1 MKRKTTT
8 TINVHILVFVVLVI
22 SFFSI
27 VIKLSFVSLSKETD
41 GVNLKDFTKNRNT
54 VKETLKA
61 KRGTIYSSDKE
72 ILAQSVNSYTLIAY
86 LSESRTK
93 DEDNPQHVVD
103 KEGTAT
109 ALAEVLGAKKEYIL
123 ERLNTGVA
131 QKKYQVQF
139 GIYSLNINTITKK
152 QIEALGLPGIDFIE
166 GTKRFYPNSSL
177 APYIIG
183 YARSI
188 DDGPIVGEM
197 GVEAYFDDEL
207 QGKDGYTMY
216 EKDASGYRMPHSI
229 PVTEPAEP
237 GSDIYLT
244 LDTQIQ
250 LFIENG
256 INELTNELEMEWLT
270 ISIMDAK
277 TGAILGSGSTP
288 SFNLNELE
296 IESYLNPLTTYQYEP
311 GSTMKIFSFLAAM
324 ENDKYD
330 GDKEYKSGTIRV
342 DDALIKDFNG
352 KGWGTITFDTG
363 FANSSN
369 VAATTLALDVG
380 REKLYN
386 YYADLGFGKK
396 TGITL
401 PNEASG
407 DIDFTYKTEV
417 ATASF
422 GQGITT
428 TPIQNLQALSIFAN
442 KGIQVQPYIV
452 EKIVNS
458 ETGEV
463 SYQHE
468 RKELGRKASEENTD
482 KLLSLMY
489 DVVYK
494 GPTDGKFF
502 KSDEITIVGKTGT
515 AQIADSNGK
524 YLTGYY
530 DYVKSFAG
538 VFPYENPQ
546 YVVYVSVKKLEG
558 NFRKVADMTTK
569 IIEELAKYKNIS
581 STIEEIDK
589 TKIITMDNFIS
600 TETELTEE
608 KLKKLGLTIIKL
620 GSGKYVINQYPE
632 QGSIVL
638 TGNKVFILTN
648 DSEYK
653 MPDIKGWSSSDAI
666 TLCKLLNI
674 QYTLT
679 GNGVVKETS
688 IEPDTV
694 ITPDTKIE
702 ITLE

>member
-1 MKRKTTT
+1 MKRKNNT
-8 TINVHILVFVVLVI
+8 TINVSILVFVVLVV

-27 VIKLSFVSLSKETD
+27 VIKLSLVSLSEETD
-41 GVNLKDFTKNRNT
+41 GVNLKEFTKNRNT
-54 VKETLKA
+54 VTEVLKA
-61 KRGTIYSSDKE
+61 QRGTIYSSDNE

-93 DEDNPQHVVD
+93 DPENPQHVVD
-103 KEGTAT
+103 KELTAEK
-109 ALAEVLGAKKEYIL
+109 LSQVLGAKKEYIL
-123 ERLNTGVA
+123 DRLNYGVA
-131 QKKYQVQF
+131 NKKYQIQF
-139 GIYSLNINTITKK
+139 GIYSLNINTITKN
-152 QIEALGLPGIDFIE
+152 QIESLGLPGIDFVE

-183 YARSI
+183 YARSK

-197 GVEAYFDDEL
+197 GIEAYYDEEL

-216 EKDASGYRMPHSI
+216 EKDASGYRMPHSV

-256 INELTNELEMEWLT
+256 INELTNELDMEWLT

-288 SFNLNELE
+288 SFNLNELK

-311 GSTMKIFSFLAAM
+311 GSTMKIFSFLASM
-324 ENDKYD
+324 ENGKYD
-330 GDKEYKSGTIRV
+330 GTKKYKSGTLKV

-352 KGWGTITFDTG
+352 RGWGTITFDTG

-369 VAATTLALDVG
+369 VAATTLALEIG

-386 YYADLGFGKK
+386 YYTDLGFGKK

-401 PNEASG
+401 PNEGSG

-442 KGIQVQPYIV
+442 EGIQIQPYIV

-458 ETGEV
+458 KTGEV
-463 SYQHE
+463 TYQHE
-468 RKELGRKASEENTD
+468 RTELGRKASKENTKHVLD
-482 KLLSLMY
+482 LMY
-489 DVVYK
+489 DVVFK

-502 KSDEITIVGKTGT
+502 RSDEITIVGKTGT
-515 AQIADSNGK
+515 AQIAGPNGK

-530 DYVKSFAG
+530 DYIKSFAG
-538 VFPYENPQ
+538 VFPYEDPQ

-558 NFRKVADMTTK
+558 NFRAVANMTTK

-581 STIEEIDK
+581 TTIETIDK

-600 TETELTEE
+600 IESTYTED
-608 KLKKLGLTIIKL
+608 KLKKLGLQVIKL
-620 GSGKYVINQYPE
+620 GKGKYVINQYPE
-632 QGSIVL
+632 KGRVVL
-638 TGNKVFILTN
+638 TGNKVFLLTN

-653 MPDIKGWSSSDAI
+653 MPNINGWSSSDVI

-674 QYTLT
+674 NYTIT
-679 GNGVVKETS
+679 GNGIVTNSS

-694 ITPDTKIE
+694 ITKDMKLE

>member
-1 MKRKTTT
+1 MKRKNNT
-8 TINVHILVFVVLVI
+8 TINVSILVFVVLVV

-27 VIKLSFVSLSKETD
+27 VIKLSLVSLNEETV
-41 GVNLKDFTKNRNT
+41 GVNLKEFTKNRNT
-54 VKETLKA
+54 VTEILKA
-61 KRGTIYSSDKE
+61 QRGTIYSSDNE

-93 DEDNPQHVVD
+93 DPENPQHVVD
-103 KEGTAT
+103 KELTAEK
-109 ALAEVLGAKKEYIL
+109 LSQVLGAKKEYIL
-123 ERLNTGVA
+123 DRLNYGVA
-131 QKKYQVQF
+131 NKKYQIQF
-139 GIYSLNINTITKK
+139 GIYSLNINTITKN
-152 QIEALGLPGIDFIE
+152 QIESLGLPGIDFVE

-183 YARSI
+183 YARST

-197 GVEAYFDDEL
+197 GIEAYYDDEL

-216 EKDASGYRMPHSI
+216 EKDASGYRMPHSV

-256 INELTNELEMEWLT
+256 INELTNELDMEWLT

-311 GSTMKIFSFLAAM
+311 GSTMKIFSFLASM
-324 ENDKYD
+324 ENGKYD
-330 GDKEYKSGTIRV
+330 GTKKYKSGTLRV

-352 KGWGTITFDTG
+352 RGWGTITFDTG

-369 VAATTLALDVG
+369 VAATTLALEIG

-386 YYADLGFGKK
+386 YYTDLGFGKK

-401 PNEASG
+401 PNEGTG

-442 KGIQVQPYIV
+442 EGIQIQPYIV
-452 EKIVNS
+452 EKVVNS
-458 ETGEV
+458 KTGEV
-463 SYQHE
+463 TYQHE
-468 RKELGRKASEENTD
+468 RTELGRKASKENTKHVLD
-482 KLLSLMY
+482 LMH
-489 DVVYK
+489 DVVFK

-502 KSDEITIVGKTGT
+502 RSDEITIVGKTGT
-515 AQIADSNGK
+515 AQIAGPNGK

-530 DYVKSFAG
+530 DYIKSFAG
-538 VFPYENPQ
+538 VFPYEDPQ

-558 NFRKVADMTTK
+558 NFRAVANMTTK
-569 IIEELAKYKNIS
+569 IVEELAKYKNIS
-581 STIEEIDK
+581 STIETIDK
-589 TKIITMDNFIS
+589 TKIITLDNFIS
-600 TETELTEE
+600 IESTYTED
-608 KLKKLGLTIIKL
+608 KLKKLGLQVIKL
-620 GSGKYVINQYPE
+620 GTGKYVINQYPE
-632 QGSIVL
+632 KGRVVL
-638 TGNKVFILTN
+638 TGNKVFLLTN

-653 MPDIKGWSSSDAI
+653 MPNIKGWSSSDVI

-674 QYTLT
+674 NYTIT
-679 GNGVVKETS
+679 GNGIVAKTS
-688 IEPDTV
+688 IEPNTV
-694 ITPDTKIE
+694 ITKDMKLE

>member
-1 MKRKTTT
+1 MKRKNNT
-8 TINVHILVFVVLVI
+8 TINVSILVFVVLVV

-27 VIKLSFVSLSKETD
+27 VIKLSLVSLSEETD
-41 GVNLKDFTKNRNT
+41 GVNLKEFTKNRNT
-54 VKETLKA
+54 VTEVLKA
-61 KRGTIYSSDKE
+61 QRGTIYSSDNE

-93 DEDNPQHVVD
+93 DPENPQHVVD
-103 KEGTAT
+103 KELTAEK
-109 ALAEVLGAKKEYIL
+109 LSQVLGAKKEYIL
-123 ERLNTGVA
+123 DRLNYGVA
-131 QKKYQVQF
+131 NKKYQIQF
-139 GIYSLNINTITKK
+139 GIYSLNINTITKN
-152 QIEALGLPGIDFIE
+152 QIESLGLPGIDFVE

-183 YARSI
+183 YARSK

-197 GVEAYFDDEL
+197 GIEAYYDEEL

-216 EKDASGYRMPHSI
+216 EKDASGYRMPHSV

-256 INELTNELEMEWLT
+256 INELTNELDMEWLT

-288 SFNLNELE
+288 SFNLNELK

-311 GSTMKIFSFLAAM
+311 GSTMKIFSFLTSM
-324 ENDKYD
+324 ENGKYD
-330 GDKEYKSGTIRV
+330 GTKKYKSGTLKV

-352 KGWGTITFDTG
+352 RGWGTITFDTG

-369 VAATTLALDVG
+369 VAATTLALEIG

-386 YYADLGFGKK
+386 YYTNLGFGKK

-401 PNEASG
+401 PNEGSG

-442 KGIQVQPYIV
+442 EGIQIQPYIV

-458 ETGEV
+458 KTGEV
-463 SYQHE
+463 TYQHE
-468 RKELGRKASEENTD
+468 RTELGRKASKENTKHVLD
-482 KLLSLMY
+482 LMY
-489 DVVYK
+489 DVVFK

-502 KSDEITIVGKTGT
+502 RSDEITIVGKTGT
-515 AQIADSNGK
+515 AQIAGPNGK

-530 DYVKSFAG
+530 DYIKSFAG
-538 VFPYENPQ
+538 VFPYEDPQ

-558 NFRKVADMTTK
+558 NFRAVANMTTK

-581 STIEEIDK
+581 TTIETIDK

-600 TETELTEE
+600 IESTYTED
-608 KLKKLGLTIIKL
+608 KLKKLGLQVIKL
-620 GSGKYVINQYPE
+620 GKGKYVINQYPE
-632 QGSIVL
+632 KGRVVL
-638 TGNKVFILTN
+638 TGNKVFLLTN

-653 MPDIKGWSSSDAI
+653 MPNINGWSSSDVI

-674 QYTLT
+674 NYTIT
-679 GNGVVKETS
+679 GNGIVTKSS
-688 IEPDTV
+688 IESDTV
-694 ITPDTKIE
+694 ITKDMKLE

>member
-1 MKRKTTT
+1 MKRKNNT
-8 TINVHILVFVVLVI
+8 TINVSILVFVVLVV

-27 VIKLSFVSLSKETD
+27 VIKLSLVSLSEETD
-41 GVNLKDFTKNRNT
+41 GVNLKEFTKNRNT
-54 VKETLKA
+54 VTEVLKA
-61 KRGTIYSSDKE
+61 QRGTIYSSDNE

-93 DEDNPQHVVD
+93 DPENPQHVVD
-103 KEGTAT
+103 KELTAEK
-109 ALAEVLGAKKEYIL
+109 LSQVLGAKKEYIL
-123 ERLNTGVA
+123 DRLNYGVA
-131 QKKYQVQF
+131 NKKYQIQF
-139 GIYSLNINTITKK
+139 GIYSLNINTITKN
-152 QIEALGLPGIDFIE
+152 QIESLGLPGIDFVE

-183 YARSI
+183 YARSK

-197 GVEAYFDDEL
+197 GIEAYYDEEL

-216 EKDASGYRMPHSI
+216 EKDASGYRMPHSV

-256 INELTNELEMEWLT
+256 INELTNELDMEWLT

-288 SFNLNELE
+288 SFNLNELK

-324 ENDKYD
+324 ENGKYD
-330 GDKEYKSGTIRV
+330 GTKKYKSGTLKV

-352 KGWGTITFDTG
+352 RGWGTITFDTG

-369 VAATTLALDVG
+369 VAATTLALEIG

-386 YYADLGFGKK
+386 YYTDLGFGKK

-401 PNEASG
+401 PNEGSG

-442 KGIQVQPYIV
+442 EGIQIQPYIV
-452 EKIVNS
+452 EKVVNS
-458 ETGEV
+458 KTGEV
-463 SYQHE
+463 TYQHE
-468 RKELGRKASEENTD
+468 RTELGRKASKENTKHVLD
-482 KLLSLMY
+482 LMH
-489 DVVYK
+489 DVVFK

-502 KSDEITIVGKTGT
+502 RSDEITIVGKTGT
-515 AQIADSNGK
+515 AQIAGPNGK

-530 DYVKSFAG
+530 DYIKSFAG
-538 VFPYENPQ
+538 VFPYEDPQ

-558 NFRKVADMTTK
+558 NFRAVANMTTK

-581 STIEEIDK
+581 TTIETIDK

-600 TETELTEE
+600 IESTYTED
-608 KLKKLGLTIIKL
+608 KLKKLGLQVIKL
-620 GSGKYVINQYPE
+620 GKGKYVINQYPE
-632 QGSIVL
+632 KGRVVL
-638 TGNKVFILTN
+638 TGNKVFLLTN

-653 MPDIKGWSSSDAI
+653 MPNINGWSSSDVI

-674 QYTLT
+674 NYTIT
-679 GNGVVKETS
+679 GNGIVTKSS

-694 ITPDTKIE
+694 ITKDMKLE

>member
-1 MKRKTTT
+1 MKRKNNT
-8 TINVHILVFVVLVI
+8 TINVSILVFVVLVV

-27 VIKLSFVSLSKETD
+27 VIKLSLVSLSEETD
-41 GVNLKDFTKNRNT
+41 GVNLKEFTKNRNT
-54 VKETLKA
+54 VTEVLKA
-61 KRGTIYSSDKE
+61 QRGTIYSSDNE

-93 DEDNPQHVVD
+93 DPENPQHVVD
-103 KEGTAT
+103 KELTAEK
-109 ALAEVLGAKKEYIL
+109 LSQVLGAKKEYIL
-123 ERLNTGVA
+123 DRLNYGVA
-131 QKKYQVQF
+131 NKKYQIQF
-139 GIYSLNINTITKK
+139 GIYSLNINTITKN
-152 QIEALGLPGIDFIE
+152 QIESLGLPGIDFVE

-183 YARSI
+183 YARSK

-197 GVEAYFDDEL
+197 GIEAYYDEEL

-216 EKDASGYRMPHSI
+216 EKDASGYRMPHSV

-256 INELTNELEMEWLT
+256 INELTNELDMEWLT

-288 SFNLNELE
+288 SFNLNELK

-311 GSTMKIFSFLAAM
+311 GSTMKIFSFLASM
-324 ENDKYD
+324 ENGKYD
-330 GDKEYKSGTIRV
+330 GTKKYKSGTLKV

-352 KGWGTITFDTG
+352 RGWGTITFDTG

-369 VAATTLALDVG
+369 VAATTLALEIG

-386 YYADLGFGKK
+386 YYTDLGFGKK

-401 PNEASG
+401 PNEGSG

-442 KGIQVQPYIV
+442 EGIQIQPYIV

-458 ETGEV
+458 KTGEV
-463 SYQHE
+463 TYQHE
-468 RKELGRKASEENTD
+468 RTELGRKASKENTKHVLD
-482 KLLSLMY
+482 LMY
-489 DVVYK
+489 DVVFK

-502 KSDEITIVGKTGT
+502 RSDEITIVGKTGT
-515 AQIADSNGK
+515 AQIAGPNGK

-530 DYVKSFAG
+530 DYIKSFAG
-538 VFPYENPQ
+538 VFPYEDPQ

-558 NFRKVADMTTK
+558 NFRAVANMTTK

-581 STIEEIDK
+581 TTIETIDK
-589 TKIITMDNFIS
+589 TKIITMENFIS
-600 TETELTEE
+600 IESTYTED
-608 KLKKLGLTIIKL
+608 KLKKLGLQVIKL
-620 GSGKYVINQYPE
+620 GKGKYVINQYPE
-632 QGSIVL
+632 KGRVVL
-638 TGNKVFILTN
+638 TGNKVFLLTN

-653 MPDIKGWSSSDAI
+653 MPNINGWSSSDVI

-674 QYTLT
+674 NYTIT
-679 GNGVVKETS
+679 GNGIVTKSS
-688 IEPDTV
+688 IESDTV
-694 ITPDTKIE
+694 ITKDMKLE

>member
-1 MKRKTTT
+1 MKRKNNT
-8 TINVHILVFVVLVI
+8 TINVSILVFVVLVV

-27 VIKLSFVSLSKETD
+27 VIKLSLVSLSEETD
-41 GVNLKDFTKNRNT
+41 GVNLKEFTKNRNT
-54 VKETLKA
+54 VTEVLKA
-61 KRGTIYSSDKE
+61 QRGTIYSSDNE

-93 DEDNPQHVVD
+93 DPENPQHVVD
-103 KEGTAT
+103 KELTAEK
-109 ALAEVLGAKKEYIL
+109 LSQVLGAKKEYIL
-123 ERLNTGVA
+123 DRLNYGVA
-131 QKKYQVQF
+131 NKKYQIQF
-139 GIYSLNINTITKK
+139 GIYSLNINTITKN
-152 QIEALGLPGIDFIE
+152 QIESLGLPGIDFVE

-183 YARSI
+183 YARSK

-197 GVEAYFDDEL
+197 GIEAYYDEEL

-216 EKDASGYRMPHSI
+216 EKDASGYRMPHSV

-256 INELTNELEMEWLT
+256 INELTNELDMEWLT

-288 SFNLNELE
+288 SFNLNELK

-311 GSTMKIFSFLAAM
+311 GSTMKIFSFLASM
-324 ENDKYD
+324 ENGKYD
-330 GDKEYKSGTIRV
+330 GTKKYKSGTLKV

-352 KGWGTITFDTG
+352 RGWGTITFDTG

-369 VAATTLALDVG
+369 VAATTLALEIG

-386 YYADLGFGKK
+386 YYTDLGFGKK

-401 PNEASG
+401 PNEGSG

-442 KGIQVQPYIV
+442 EGIQIQPYIV

-458 ETGEV
+458 KTGEV
-463 SYQHE
+463 TYQHE
-468 RKELGRKASEENTD
+468 RTELGRKASKENTKHVLD
-482 KLLSLMY
+482 LMY
-489 DVVYK
+489 DVVFK

-502 KSDEITIVGKTGT
+502 RSDEITIVGKTGT
-515 AQIADSNGK
+515 AQIAGTNGK

-530 DYVKSFAG
+530 DYIKSFAG
-538 VFPYENPQ
+538 VFPYEDPQ

-558 NFRKVADMTTK
+558 NFRAVANMTTK

-581 STIEEIDK
+581 TTIETIDK

-600 TETELTEE
+600 IESTYTED
-608 KLKKLGLTIIKL
+608 KLKKLGLQVIKL
-620 GSGKYVINQYPE
+620 GKGKYVINQYPE
-632 QGSIVL
+632 KGRVVL

-653 MPDIKGWSSSDAI
+653 MPNINGWSSSDVI

-674 QYTLT
+674 NYTIT
-679 GNGVVKETS
+679 GNGIVTKSS
-688 IEPDTV
+688 IESDTV
-694 ITPDTKIE
+694 ITKDMKLE

>member
-1 MKRKTTT
+1 MKRKNNT
-8 TINVHILVFVVLVI
+8 TINVSILVFVVLVV

-27 VIKLSFVSLSKETD
+27 VIKLSLVSLSEETD
-41 GVNLKDFTKNRNT
+41 GVNLKEFTKNRNT
-54 VKETLKA
+54 VTEVLKA
-61 KRGTIYSSDKE
+61 QRGTIYSSDNE

-93 DEDNPQHVVD
+93 DPENPQHVVD
-103 KEGTAT
+103 KELTAEK
-109 ALAEVLGAKKEYIL
+109 LSQVLGAKKEYIL
-123 ERLNTGVA
+123 DRLNYGVA
-131 QKKYQVQF
+131 NKKYQIQF
-139 GIYSLNINTITKK
+139 GIYSLNINTITKN
-152 QIEALGLPGIDFIE
+152 QIESLGLPGIDFVE

-183 YARSI
+183 YARSK

-197 GVEAYFDDEL
+197 GIEAYYDEEL

-216 EKDASGYRMPHSI
+216 EKDASGYRMPHSV

-256 INELTNELEMEWLT
+256 INELTNELDMEWLT

-288 SFNLNELE
+288 SFNLNELK

-324 ENDKYD
+324 ENGKYD
-330 GDKEYKSGTIRV
+330 GTKKYKSGTLKV

-352 KGWGTITFDTG
+352 RGWGTITFDTG

-369 VAATTLALDVG
+369 VAATTLALEIG

-386 YYADLGFGKK
+386 YYTDLGFGKK

-401 PNEASG
+401 PNEGSG

-442 KGIQVQPYIV
+442 EGIQIQPYIV
-452 EKIVNS
+452 EKVVNS
-458 ETGEV
+458 KTGEV
-463 SYQHE
+463 TYQHE
-468 RKELGRKASEENTD
+468 RTELGRKASKENTKHVLD
-482 KLLSLMY
+482 LMH
-489 DVVYK
+489 DVVFK

-502 KSDEITIVGKTGT
+502 RSDEITIVGKTGT
-515 AQIADSNGK
+515 AQIAGPNGK

-530 DYVKSFAG
+530 DYIKSFAG
-538 VFPYENPQ
+538 VFPYEDPQ

-558 NFRKVADMTTK
+558 NFRAVANMTTK

-581 STIEEIDK
+581 TTIETIDK
-589 TKIITMDNFIS
+589 TKIITMENFIS
-600 TETELTEE
+600 IESTYTED
-608 KLKKLGLTIIKL
+608 KLKKLGLQVIKL
-620 GSGKYVINQYPE
+620 GKGKYVINQYPE
-632 QGSIVL
+632 KGRVVL
-638 TGNKVFILTN
+638 TGNKVFLLTN

-653 MPDIKGWSSSDAI
+653 MPNINGWSSSDVI

-674 QYTLT
+674 NYTIT
-679 GNGVVKETS
+679 GNGIVTKSS

-694 ITPDTKIE
+694 ITKDMKLE

>member
-1 MKRKTTT
+1 MKRKNNT
-8 TINVHILVFVVLVI
+8 TINVSILVFVVLVV

-27 VIKLSFVSLSKETD
+27 VIKLSLVSLSEETD
-41 GVNLKDFTKNRNT
+41 GVNLKEFTKNRNT
-54 VKETLKA
+54 VTEVLKA
-61 KRGTIYSSDKE
+61 QRGTIYSSDNE

-93 DEDNPQHVVD
+93 DPENPQHVVD
-103 KEGTAT
+103 KELTAEK
-109 ALAEVLGAKKEYIL
+109 LSQVLGAKKEYIL
-123 ERLNTGVA
+123 DRLNYGVA
-131 QKKYQVQF
+131 NKKYQIQF
-139 GIYSLNINTITKK
+139 GIYSLNINTITKN
-152 QIEALGLPGIDFIE
+152 QIESLGLPGIDFVE

-183 YARSI
+183 YARSK

-197 GVEAYFDDEL
+197 GIEAYYDEEL

-216 EKDASGYRMPHSI
+216 EKDASGYRMPHSV

-256 INELTNELEMEWLT
+256 INELTNELDMEWLT

-288 SFNLNELE
+288 SFNLNELK

-311 GSTMKIFSFLAAM
+311 GSTMKIFSFLASM
-324 ENDKYD
+324 ENGKYD
-330 GDKEYKSGTIRV
+330 GTKKYKSGTLKV

-352 KGWGTITFDTG
+352 RGWGTITFDTG

-369 VAATTLALDVG
+369 VAATTLALEIG

-386 YYADLGFGKK
+386 YYTDLGFGKK

-401 PNEASG
+401 PNEGSG

-442 KGIQVQPYIV
+442 EGIQIQPYIV

-458 ETGEV
+458 KTGEV
-463 SYQHE
+463 TYQHE
-468 RKELGRKASEENTD
+468 RTELGRKASKENTKHVLD
-482 KLLSLMY
+482 LMY
-489 DVVYK
+489 DVVFK

-502 KSDEITIVGKTGT
+502 RSDEITIVGKTGT
-515 AQIADSNGK
+515 AQIAGPNGK

-530 DYVKSFAG
+530 DYIKSFAG
-538 VFPYENPQ
+538 VFPYEDPQ

-558 NFRKVADMTTK
+558 NFRAVANMTTK

-581 STIEEIDK
+581 TTIETIDK

-600 TETELTEE
+600 IESTYTED
-608 KLKKLGLTIIKL
+608 KLKKLGLQVIKL
-620 GSGKYVINQYPE
+620 GKGKYVINQYPE
-632 QGSIVL
+632 KGRVVL
-638 TGNKVFILTN
+638 TGNKVFLLTN

-653 MPDIKGWSSSDAI
+653 MPNINGWSSSDVI

-674 QYTLT
+674 NYTIT
-679 GNGVVKETS
+679 GNGIVTKSS
-688 IEPDTV
+688 IESDTV
-694 ITPDTKIE
+694 ITKDMKLE

>member
-1 MKRKTTT
+1 MKRKNT
-8 TINVHILVFVVLVI
+8 TINVNILMFIVLVV

-27 VIKLSFVSLSKETD
+27 VIKLSMISLQEETD
-41 GVNLKDFTKNRNT
+41 GINLTQFNKNRNT
-54 VKETLKA
+54 TKEVLKA
-61 KRGTIYSSDKE
+61 KRGTIYSSNNE
-72 ILAQSVNSYTLIAY
+72 ILAHSVNSYTLIAY
-86 LSESRTK
+86 LSESRTT
-93 DEDNPQHVVD
+93 DPDNPHHVVD
-103 KEGTAT
+103 KEKTAEE
-109 ALAEVLGAKKEYIL
+109 LSKVLGATKEYIL
-123 ERLNTGVA
+123 ERLNYGIEN
-131 QKKYQVQF
+131 KKYQVQF
-139 GIYSLNINTITKK
+139 GIHSLNINTITRK

-188 DDGPIVGEM
+188 DDGPIKGEM
-197 GVEAYFDDEL
+197 GIEAYYDKQL
-207 QGKDGYTMY
+207 QGKDGYTEY
-216 EKDASGYRMPHSI
+216 EKDASGYRMPHSTPI
-229 PVTEPAEP
+229 TEPAEP
-237 GSDIYLT
+237 GQDIYLT
-244 LDTQIQ
+244 LDTQMQ
-250 LFIENG
+250 LFVENG
-256 INELTNELEMEWLT
+256 INDLTQKLEMDWLT

-277 TGAILGSGSTP
+277 TGAILATGSTP

-296 IESYLNPLTTYQYEP
+296 IENYLNPLTSYTYEP

-324 ENDKYD
+324 ENGKYD
-330 GDKEYKSGTIRV
+330 GSKYYKSGTIRV

-386 YYADLGFGKK
+386 YYASLGFGKK

-401 PNEASG
+401 PGEASG
-407 DIDFTYKTEV
+407 DIDFTYRTEV

-442 KGIQVQPYIV
+442 GGIQIQPYIV

-463 SYQHE
+463 TYQHE
-468 RKELGRKASEENTD
+468 RTELGRKASKENTQ
-482 KLLSLMY
+482 KLLDLMY
-489 DVVYK
+489 DVVFK

-502 KSDEITIVGKTGT
+502 RSKEITIVGKTGT
-515 AQIADSNGK
+515 AQIADSNGR
-524 YLTGYY
+524 YLNGYY
-530 DYVKSFAG
+530 DYIKSFAG

-546 YVVYVSVKKLEG
+546 YVVYVSVKKLKG
-558 NFRKVADMTTK
+558 NFRGVADMTTK
-569 IIEELAKYKNIS
+569 IIEEIAKYKNIGS
-581 STIEEIDK
+581 AVEQIDP
-589 TKIITMDNFIS
+589 TKIITLDNFIS
-600 TETELTEE
+600 TETTTTEE
-608 KLKKLGLTIIKL
+608 KLKKLGIQIVKL
-620 GSGKYVINQYPE
+620 GSGKYIINQYPE
-632 QGSIVL
+632 KGTKVL
-638 TGNKVFILTN
+638 IGNKVILLTN

-653 MPDIKGWSSSDAI
+653 MPNIKGWSSSEVI

-674 QYTLT
+674 EYTLT
-679 GNGVVKETS
+679 GNGVVTQSS
-688 IEPDTV
+688 IEPDTI
-694 ITPDTKIE
+694 ITKDTKIE

>member
-1 MKRKTTT
+1 MKRKNNT
-8 TINVHILVFVVLVI
+8 TINVHWFILVVLVL
-22 SFFSI
+22 SFLSI
-27 VIKLSFVSLSKETD
+27 VSKLTIISLSDETD
-41 GVNLKDFTKNRNT
+41 GVNLKNFTKNRNT
-54 VKETLKA
+54 VTETLKA
-61 KRGTIYSSDKE
+61 QRGTIYSSDNE

-103 KEGTAT
+103 KEHTAEE
-109 ALAEVLGAKKEYIL
+109 LSKILGAKKEYIL
-123 ERLNTGVA
+123 ERLN
-131 QKKYQVQF
+131 QKNKYQVQF

-152 QIEALGLPGIDFIE
+152 QIEALGLPGIDFME

-183 YARSI
+183 YARSV

-197 GVEAYFDDEL
+197 GIEAYFDEKL

-216 EKDASGYRMPHSI
+216 EKDASGYRMPNSI

-244 LDTQIQ
+244 LDTQVQ

-256 INELTNELEMEWLT
+256 INELTKDLEMEWLT

-296 IESYLNPLTTYQYEP
+296 IKSYLNPLTTYQYEP

-330 GDKEYKSGTIRV
+330 GTKKYKSGTIPV
-342 DDALIKDFNG
+342 DDAIIKDFNG
-352 KGWGTITFDTG
+352 KGWGTITFDQG

-369 VAATTLALDVG
+369 VAATTLALSVG

-386 YYADLGFGKK
+386 YYSSLGFGKK

-401 PNEASG
+401 PNEGNG

-428 TPIQNLQALSIFAN
+428 TPIQNLQALSILAN
-442 KGIQVQPYIV
+442 NGIQIQPYIV
-452 EKIVNS
+452 EKVVNS
-458 ETGEV
+458 KTGEV
-463 SYQHE
+463 TYQHE
-468 RKELGRKASEENTD
+468 RTELGRKASEENTEHML
-482 KLLSLMY
+482 KLLY

-502 KSDEITIVGKTGT
+502 RSKDITIVGKTGT
-515 AQIADSNGK
+515 AQIADSTGK
-524 YLTGYY
+524 YLKGQY
-530 DYVKSFAG
+530 DYIKSFAG

-569 IIEELAKYKNIS
+569 IVEELAKYKNIS
-581 STIEEIDK
+581 ATIEELDK

-600 TETELTEE
+600 TETTTTEE
-608 KLKKLGLTIIKL
+608 KLKKLGLSIVKL

-632 QGSIVL
+632 HGKVVL
-638 TGNKVFILTN
+638 TGNKVFLLTN

-653 MPDIKGWSSSDAI
+653 MPDIKGWSSSEVI

-674 QYTLT
+674 KYNLT
-679 GNGVVKETS
+679 GNGVVTKTS

-694 ITPDTKIE
+694 ITKNTKIE

>member
-1 MKRKTTT
+1 MKRKNNT
-8 TINVHILVFVVLVI
+8 TINVSILVFVVLVV

-27 VIKLSFVSLSKETD
+27 VIKLSLVSLSEETD
-41 GVNLKDFTKNRNT
+41 GVNLKEFTKNRNT
-54 VKETLKA
+54 VTEVLKA
-61 KRGTIYSSDKE
+61 QRGTIYSSDNE

-93 DEDNPQHVVD
+93 DPDTPQHVVD
-103 KEGTAT
+103 KELTAEK
-109 ALAEVLGAKKEYIL
+109 LSQVLGAKKEYIL
-123 ERLNTGVA
+123 DRLNYGVA
-131 QKKYQVQF
+131 NKKYQIQF
-139 GIYSLNINTITKK
+139 GIYSLNINTITKN
-152 QIEALGLPGIDFIE
+152 QIESLGLPGIDFVE

-183 YARSI
+183 YARSK

-197 GVEAYFDDEL
+197 GIEAYYDEEL

-216 EKDASGYRMPHSI
+216 EKDASGYRMPHSV

-256 INELTNELEMEWLT
+256 INELTNELDMEWLT

-288 SFNLNELE
+288 SFNLNELK

-311 GSTMKIFSFLAAM
+311 GSTMKIFSFLASM
-324 ENDKYD
+324 ENGKYD
-330 GDKEYKSGTIRV
+330 GTKKYKSGTLKV

-352 KGWGTITFDTG
+352 RGWGTITFDTG

-369 VAATTLALDVG
+369 VAATTLALEIG

-386 YYADLGFGKK
+386 YYTDLGFGKK
-396 TGITL
+396 SGITL
-401 PNEASG
+401 PNEGSG

-442 KGIQVQPYIV
+442 EGIQIQPYIV

-458 ETGEV
+458 KTGEV
-463 SYQHE
+463 TYQHE
-468 RKELGRKASEENTD
+468 RTELGRKASKENTKHVLD
-482 KLLSLMY
+482 LMY
-489 DVVYK
+489 DVVFK

-502 KSDEITIVGKTGT
+502 RSDEITIVGKTGT
-515 AQIADSNGK
+515 AQIAGPNGK

-530 DYVKSFAG
+530 DYIKSFAG
-538 VFPYENPQ
+538 VFPYEDPQ

-558 NFRKVADMTTK
+558 NFRAVANMTTK

-581 STIEEIDK
+581 TTIETIDK

-600 TETELTEE
+600 IESTYTED
-608 KLKKLGLTIIKL
+608 KLKKLGLQVIKL
-620 GSGKYVINQYPE
+620 GKGKYVINQYPE
-632 QGSIVL
+632 KGRVVL

-653 MPDIKGWSSSDAI
+653 MPNINGWSSSDVI

-674 QYTLT
+674 NYTIT
-679 GNGVVKETS
+679 GNGIVTKSS
-688 IEPDTV
+688 IESDTV
-694 ITPDTKIE
+694 ITKDMKLE

>member
-1 MKRKTTT
+1 MKRKNNT
-8 TINVHILVFVVLVI
+8 TINVSILVFVVLVV

-27 VIKLSFVSLSKETD
+27 VIKLSLVSLSEETD
-41 GVNLKDFTKNRNT
+41 GVNLKEFTKNRNT
-54 VKETLKA
+54 VTEVLKA
-61 KRGTIYSSDKE
+61 QRGTIYSSDNE

-93 DEDNPQHVVD
+93 DPENPQHVVD
-103 KEGTAT
+103 KELTAEK
-109 ALAEVLGAKKEYIL
+109 LSQVLGAKKEYIL
-123 ERLNTGVA
+123 DRLNYGVA
-131 QKKYQVQF
+131 NKKYQIQF
-139 GIYSLNINTITKK
+139 GIYSLNINTITKN
-152 QIEALGLPGIDFIE
+152 QIESLGLPGIDFVE

-183 YARSI
+183 YARSK

-197 GVEAYFDDEL
+197 GIEAYYDEEL

-216 EKDASGYRMPHSI
+216 EKDASGYRMPHSV

-256 INELTNELEMEWLT
+256 INELTNELDMEWLT

-288 SFNLNELE
+288 SFNLNELK

-311 GSTMKIFSFLAAM
+311 GSTMKIFSFLASM
-324 ENDKYD
+324 ENGKYD
-330 GDKEYKSGTIRV
+330 GTKKYKSGTLKV

-352 KGWGTITFDTG
+352 RGWGTITFDTG

-369 VAATTLALDVG
+369 VAATTLALEIG

-386 YYADLGFGKK
+386 YYPDLGFGKK

-401 PNEASG
+401 PNEGSG

-442 KGIQVQPYIV
+442 EGIQIQPYIV

-458 ETGEV
+458 KTGEV
-463 SYQHE
+463 TYQHE
-468 RKELGRKASEENTD
+468 RTELGRKASKENTKHVLD
-482 KLLSLMY
+482 LMY
-489 DVVYK
+489 DVVFK

-502 KSDEITIVGKTGT
+502 RSDEITIVGKTGT
-515 AQIADSNGK
+515 AQIAGPNGK

-530 DYVKSFAG
+530 DYIKSFAG
-538 VFPYENPQ
+538 VFPYEDPQ

-558 NFRKVADMTTK
+558 NFRAVANMTTK

-581 STIEEIDK
+581 TTIETIDK

-600 TETELTEE
+600 IESTYTED
-608 KLKKLGLTIIKL
+608 KLKKLGLQVIKL
-620 GSGKYVINQYPE
+620 GKGKYVINQYPE
-632 QGSIVL
+632 KGRVVL

-653 MPDIKGWSSSDAI
+653 MPNINGWSSSDVI

-674 QYTLT
+674 NYTIT
-679 GNGVVKETS
+679 GNGIVTKSS
-688 IEPDTV
+688 IESDTV
-694 ITPDTKIE
+694 ITKDMKLE

>member
-1 MKRKTTT
+1 MKRKNT
-8 TINVHILVFVVLVI
+8 TININILMFVVLVV
-22 SFFSI
+22 SFFAI
-27 VIKLSFVSLSKETD
+27 VIKLSMVSLKTETD
-41 GVNLKDFTKNRNT
+41 GINLTEFTKNRNT
-54 VKETLKA
+54 TKEVLKA
-61 KRGTIYSSDKE
+61 KRGTIYSSNNE

-93 DEDNPQHVVD
+93 DPDNPHHVVD
-103 KEGTAT
+103 KEGTAES
-109 ALAEVLGAKKEYIL
+109 LANILGADKDYIL
-123 ERLNTGVA
+123 SRLN
-131 QKKYQVQF
+131 QNKYQVQF
-139 GIYSLNINTITKK
+139 GIYSLNLNTITKN

-188 DDGPIVGEM
+188 DEGPIVGEM
-197 GVEAYFDDEL
+197 GIEAYYDDEL
-207 QGKDGYTMY
+207 QGKDGYTEY
-216 EKDASGYRMPHSI
+216 ERDASGYRMPNSI
-229 PVTEPAEP
+229 PITEPAEP
-237 GSDIYLT
+237 GQDIYLT

-250 LFIENG
+250 LFVENG
-256 INELTNELEMEWLT
+256 IKELTKEYDMDWLT

-277 TGAILGSGSTP
+277 TGAILASGSTP

-296 IESYLNPLTTYQYEP
+296 IESYLNPLTSYQYEP

-324 ENDKYD
+324 ENDAYD
-330 GDKEYKSGTIRV
+330 GSKTYKSGTIPV
-342 DDALIKDFNG
+342 DDAIIKDFNG

-369 VAATTLALDVG
+369 VAATTLALSIG

-386 YYADLGFGKK
+386 YYASLGFGKK

-401 PNEASG
+401 PGELSG

-428 TPIQNLQALSIFAN
+428 TPIQNLQALSLLVN
-442 KGIQVQPYIV
+442 EGIEVQPYIV

-458 ETGEV
+458 DTGEV
-463 SYQHE
+463 TYQHE
-468 RKELGRKASEENTD
+468 KNELGRKASKENTQ
-482 KLLSLMY
+482 KMLELMY

-502 KSDEITIVGKTGT
+502 RSKDITIVGKTGT
-515 AQIADSNGK
+515 AQIANSSGK

-530 DYVKSFAG
+530 DYIKSFAG
-538 VFPYENPQ
+538 VFPYEDPQ
-546 YVVYVSVKKLEG
+546 YVVYVSVKRLKG
-558 NFRKVADMTTK
+558 NFRAVANMTTK
-569 IIEELAKYKNIS
+569 IIEEMAKYKNIGT
-581 STIEEIDK
+581 TIEQIDNS
-589 TKIITMDNFIS
+589 KIITIDNVIS
-600 TETELTEE
+600 TETSIIEE
-608 KLKKLGLTIIKL
+608 KLKKVGLTIVKL
-620 GSGKYVINQYPE
+620 GSGKYIINQYPE
-632 QGSIVL
+632 KGSTVL
-638 TGNKVFILTN
+638 IGNKIFLVTN

-653 MPDIKGWSSSDAI
+653 MPNIIGWSSSEVI

-674 QYTLT
+674 EYTLN
-679 GNGVVKETS
+679 GNGVVTKTS
-688 IEPDTV
+688 IKPDTI
-694 ITPDTKIE
+694 ITNDTKIE

>member
-1 MKRKTTT
+1 MKRKNT
-8 TINVHILVFVVLVI
+8 TINVNILMFIVLVV

-27 VIKLSFVSLSKETD
+27 VIKLSMISLQEETD
-41 GVNLKDFTKNRNT
+41 GINLTQFNKNRNT
-54 VKETLKA
+54 TKEVLKA
-61 KRGTIYSSDKE
+61 KRGTIYSSNNE
-72 ILAQSVNSYTLIAY
+72 ILAHSVNSYTLIAY
-86 LSESRTK
+86 LSESRTT
-93 DEDNPQHVVD
+93 DPDNPHHVVD
-103 KEGTAT
+103 KEKTAEE
-109 ALAEVLGAKKEYIL
+109 LSKVLGATKEYIL
-123 ERLNTGVA
+123 ERLNYGIEN
-131 QKKYQVQF
+131 KKYQVQF
-139 GIYSLNINTITKK
+139 GIHSLNINTITRK

-188 DDGPIVGEM
+188 DDGPIKGEM
-197 GVEAYFDDEL
+197 GIEAYYDKQL
-207 QGKDGYTMY
+207 QGKDGYTEY
-216 EKDASGYRMPHSI
+216 EKDASGYRMPHSTPI
-229 PVTEPAEP
+229 TEPAEP
-237 GSDIYLT
+237 GQDIYLT
-244 LDTQIQ
+244 LDTQMQ
-250 LFIENG
+250 LFVENG
-256 INELTNELEMEWLT
+256 INDLTQKLEMDWLT

-277 TGAILGSGSTP
+277 TGAILATGSTP

-296 IESYLNPLTTYQYEP
+296 IENYLNPLTSYTYEP

-324 ENDKYD
+324 ENGKYD
-330 GDKEYKSGTIRV
+330 GSKYYKSGTIRV

-386 YYADLGFGKK
+386 YYASLGFGKK

-401 PNEASG
+401 PGEASG
-407 DIDFTYKTEV
+407 DIDFTYRTEV

-442 KGIQVQPYIV
+442 GGIQIQPYIV

-463 SYQHE
+463 TYQHE
-468 RKELGRKASEENTD
+468 RTELGRKASEENTQ
-482 KLLSLMY
+482 KLLDLMY
-489 DVVYK
+489 DVVFK

-502 KSDEITIVGKTGT
+502 RSKEITIVGKTGT
-515 AQIADSNGK
+515 AQIADSNGR
-524 YLTGYY
+524 YLNGYY
-530 DYVKSFAG
+530 DYIKSFAG

-546 YVVYVSVKKLEG
+546 YVVYVSVKKLKG
-558 NFRKVADMTTK
+558 NFRGVADMTTK
-569 IIEELAKYKNIS
+569 IIEEIAKYKNIGS
-581 STIEEIDK
+581 AVEQIDP
-589 TKIITMDNFIS
+589 TKIITLDNFIS
-600 TETELTEE
+600 TETTTTEE
-608 KLKKLGLTIIKL
+608 KLKKLGIQIVKL
-620 GSGKYVINQYPE
+620 GSGKYIINQYPE
-632 QGSIVL
+632 KGTKVL
-638 TGNKVFILTN
+638 IGNKVILLTN

-653 MPDIKGWSSSDAI
+653 MPNIKGWSSSEVI

-674 QYTLT
+674 EYTLT
-679 GNGVVKETS
+679 GNGVVTQSS
-688 IEPDTV
+688 IEPDTI
-694 ITPDTKIE
+694 ITKDTKIE

>member
-1 MKRKTTT
+1 MKRKNT
-8 TINVHILVFVVLVI
+8 TINVNIWMFIVLVV

-27 VIKLSFVSLSKETD
+27 VIKLSMISLQEETD
-41 GVNLKDFTKNRNT
+41 GINLTQFNKNRNT
-54 VKETLKA
+54 TKEVLKA
-61 KRGTIYSSDKE
+61 KRGTIYSSNNE
-72 ILAQSVNSYTLIAY
+72 ILAHSVNSYTLIAY
-86 LSESRTK
+86 LSESRTT
-93 DEDNPQHVVD
+93 DPDNPHHVVD
-103 KEGTAT
+103 KEKTAEE
-109 ALAEVLGAKKEYIL
+109 LSKVLGATKEYIL
-123 ERLNTGVA
+123 ERLNYGIEN
-131 QKKYQVQF
+131 KKYQVQF
-139 GIYSLNINTITKK
+139 GIHSLNINTITRK

-188 DDGPIVGEM
+188 DDGPIKGEM
-197 GVEAYFDDEL
+197 GIEAYYDKQL
-207 QGKDGYTMY
+207 QGKDGYTEY
-216 EKDASGYRMPHSI
+216 EKDASGYRMPHSTPI
-229 PVTEPAEP
+229 TEPAEP
-237 GSDIYLT
+237 GQDIYLT
-244 LDTQIQ
+244 LDTQMQ
-250 LFIENG
+250 LFVENG
-256 INELTNELEMEWLT
+256 INDLTQKLEMDWLT

-277 TGAILGSGSTP
+277 TGAILATGSTP

-296 IESYLNPLTTYQYEP
+296 IENYLNPLTSYTYEP

-324 ENDKYD
+324 ENGKYD
-330 GDKEYKSGTIRV
+330 GSKYYKSGTIRV

-352 KGWGTITFDTG
+352 RGWGTITFDTG

-386 YYADLGFGKK
+386 YYASLGFGKK

-401 PNEASG
+401 PGEASG
-407 DIDFTYKTEV
+407 DIDFTYRTEV

-442 KGIQVQPYIV
+442 GGIQIQPYIV

-463 SYQHE
+463 TYQHE
-468 RKELGRKASEENTD
+468 RTELGRKASEENTQ
-482 KLLSLMY
+482 KLLDLMY
-489 DVVYK
+489 DVVFK

-502 KSDEITIVGKTGT
+502 RSKEITIVGKTGT
-515 AQIADSNGK
+515 AQIADSNGR

-530 DYVKSFAG
+530 DYIKSFAG

-546 YVVYVSVKKLEG
+546 YVVYVSVKKLKG
-558 NFRKVADMTTK
+558 NFRGVADMTTK
-569 IIEELAKYKNIS
+569 IIEEIAKYKNIG
-581 STIEEIDK
+581 STVEQIDP
-589 TKIITMDNFIS
+589 TKIITLDNFIS
-600 TETELTEE
+600 TETTTTEE
-608 KLKKLGLTIIKL
+608 KLKKLGIQIVKL
-620 GSGKYVINQYPE
+620 GSGKYIINQYPE
-632 QGSIVL
+632 KGTKVL
-638 TGNKVFILTN
+638 IGNKVILLTN

-653 MPDIKGWSSSDAI
+653 MPNIKGWSSSEVI

-674 QYTLT
+674 EYTLT
-679 GNGVVKETS
+679 GNGVVTQSS
-688 IEPDTV
+688 IEPDTI
-694 ITPDTKIE
+694 ITKDTKIE

>member
-1 MKRKTTT
+1 MKRKNN
-8 TINVHILVFVVLVI
+8 TINVSILMFGLLVL
-22 SFFSI
+22 SFFAI
-27 VIKLSFVSLSKETD
+27 IIQLSMVSLKKETD
-41 GVNLKDFTKNRNT
+41 GINLTEFTKNRNT
-54 VKETLKA
+54 TKEILKA
-61 KRGTIYSSDKE
+61 KRGTIYSSNNE
-72 ILAQSVNSYTLIAY
+72 ILAHSVNSYTLIAY
-86 LSESRTK
+86 LSESRTTNP
-93 DEDNPQHVVD
+93 DNPHHVVD
-103 KEGTAT
+103 KEGTAE
-109 ALAEVLGAKKEYIL
+109 ALASILGADKNYIL

-139 GIYSLNINTITKK
+139 GIYSLNLNTITKN

-166 GTKRFYPNSSL
+166 GTKRFYPKSSL

-197 GVEAYFDDEL
+197 GIEAYYDDEL
-207 QGKDGYTMY
+207 QGKDGYTEY
-216 EKDASGYRMPHSI
+216 ERDASGYRMPHST

-237 GSDIYLT
+237 GQDIYLT
-244 LDTQIQ
+244 LDTQMQ
-250 LFIENG
+250 LFVENG
-256 INELTNELEMEWLT
+256 INDLTQKLEMDWLT

-277 TGAILGSGSTP
+277 TGAILASGSTP

-296 IESYLNPLTTYQYEP
+296 ISSYLNPLTSYQYEP

-330 GDKEYKSGTIRV
+330 GSKTYKSGTIRV

-386 YYADLGFGKK
+386 YYASLGFGKK

-401 PNEASG
+401 PGELSG

-458 ETGEV
+458 ETGEIT
-463 SYQHE
+463 YQHE
-468 RKELGRKASEENTD
+468 RTELGRKASEENTQKVLD
-482 KLLSLMY
+482 LMY
-489 DVVYK
+489 DVVFK
-494 GPTDGKFF
+494 GPTDGQFF
-502 KSDEITIVGKTGT
+502 RSKEITIVGKTGT
-515 AQIADSNGK
+515 AQIADSNGR

-530 DYVKSFAG
+530 DYIKSFAG
-538 VFPYENPQ
+538 VFPYEDPQ
-546 YVVYVSVKKLEG
+546 YVVYVSVKKLKG
-558 NFRKVADMTTK
+558 NFRQVANMTTK
-569 IIEELAKYKNIS
+569 IVEEIAKYKNIGAS
-581 STIEEIDK
+581 IEQIDN
-589 TKIITMDNFIS
+589 TKIITLDNFIS
-600 TETELTEE
+600 TETTNTEE
-608 KLKKLGLTIIKL
+608 KLKKLGLTIVKL
-620 GSGKYVINQYPE
+620 GSGKYIINQYPE
-632 QGSIVL
+632 KGTKVL
-638 TGNKVFILTN
+638 VGNKVILLTN

-653 MPDIKGWSSSDAI
+653 MPDIKGWSSSEVI

-674 QYTLT
+674 DYTIT
-679 GNGVVKETS
+679 GSGVVTKSS

-694 ITPDTKIE
+694 ITNNTKIE

>member
-1 MKRKTTT
+1 MKRKNN
-8 TINVHILVFVVLVI
+8 TINVSILMFGLLVL
-22 SFFSI
+22 SFFAI
-27 VIKLSFVSLSKETD
+27 IIQLSMVSLKKETD
-41 GVNLKDFTKNRNT
+41 GINLTEFTKNRNT
-54 VKETLKA
+54 TKEILKA
-61 KRGTIYSSDKE
+61 KRGTIYSSNNE
-72 ILAQSVNSYTLIAY
+72 ILAHSVNSYTLIAY
-86 LSESRTK
+86 LSESRTTNP
-93 DEDNPQHVVD
+93 DNPQHVVD
-103 KEGTAT
+103 KEGTAE
-109 ALAEVLGAKKEYIL
+109 ALASILGAKKEYIL

-139 GIYSLNINTITKK
+139 GIYSLNLNTITKN

-197 GVEAYFDDEL
+197 GIEAYFDDEL
-207 QGKDGYTMY
+207 QGKDGYTEY
-216 EKDASGYRMPHSI
+216 ERDASGYRMPHST

-237 GSDIYLT
+237 GQDIYLT
-244 LDTQIQ
+244 LDTQMQ
-250 LFIENG
+250 LFVENG
-256 INELTNELEMEWLT
+256 INDLTQKLEMDWLT

-277 TGAILGSGSTP
+277 TGAILASGSTP

-296 IESYLNPLTTYQYEP
+296 IESYLNPLTSYQYEP

-330 GDKEYKSGTIRV
+330 GSKTYKSGTIRV

-386 YYADLGFGKK
+386 YYASLGFGKK

-401 PNEASG
+401 PGELSG

-463 SYQHE
+463 TYQHE
-468 RKELGRKASEENTD
+468 RTELGRKASEENTQKVLD
-482 KLLSLMY
+482 LMY
-489 DVVYK
+489 DVVFK
-494 GPTDGKFF
+494 GPTDGQFF
-502 KSDEITIVGKTGT
+502 RSKEITIVGKTGT
-515 AQIADSNGK
+515 AQIADSNGR

-530 DYVKSFAG
+530 DYIKSFAG
-538 VFPYENPQ
+538 VFPYEDPQ
-546 YVVYVSVKKLEG
+546 YVVYVSVKKLKG
-558 NFRKVADMTTK
+558 NFKQVANMTTK
-569 IIEELAKYKNIS
+569 IVEEIAKYKNIGAS
-581 STIEEIDK
+581 IEQIDN
-589 TKIITMDNFIS
+589 TKIITLDNFIS
-600 TETELTEE
+600 TETTNTEE
-608 KLKKLGLTIIKL
+608 KLKKLGLTIVKL
-620 GSGKYVINQYPE
+620 GSGKYIINQYPE
-632 QGSIVL
+632 KGTKVL
-638 TGNKVFILTN
+638 IGNKIILLTN

-653 MPDIKGWSSSDAI
+653 MPDIKGWSSSEVI
-666 TLCKLLNI
+666 TLCKLLNLD
-674 QYTLT
+674 YTIT
-679 GNGVVKETS
+679 GSGVVTTSS

-694 ITPDTKIE
+694 ITNNTKIE

>member
-1 MKRKTTT
+1 MKRKNN
-8 TINVHILVFVVLVI
+8 TINVHILIFVVLI
-22 SFFSI
+22 LSFSAI
-27 VIKLSFVSLSKETD
+27 VIKLSFIALGETTD
-41 GVNLKDFTKNRNT
+41 GINLTEFTKNRNT
-54 VKETLKA
+54 TKEILKA
-61 KRGTIYSSDKE
+61 QRGTIYSSDNE

-93 DEDNPQHVVD
+93 DMDNPQHVVD
-103 KEGTAT
+103 KERTAT
-109 ALAEVLGAKKEYIL
+109 ELSKILGADEKYIL
-123 ERLNTGVA
+123 DRLNYGVA

-139 GIYSLNINTITKK
+139 GTYSLNINTITKK
-152 QIEALGLPGIDFIE
+152 QIESLGLPGIDFIE

-188 DDGPIVGEM
+188 DEGPIVGEM
-197 GVEAYFDDEL
+197 GIEAYYDDEL
-207 QGKDGYTMY
+207 QGKDGYTIY
-216 EKDASGYRMPHSI
+216 EKDASGYRMPHSN
-229 PVTEPAEP
+229 PVTEPAEA
-237 GSDIYLT
+237 GQDIYLT

-250 LFIENG
+250 LFVENG
-256 INELTNELEMEWLT
+256 INEVTKSTDLEWLT

-277 TGAILGSGSTP
+277 TGAILASGSSP

-324 ENDKYD
+324 ENGKYN
-330 GDKEYKSGTIRV
+330 GSKTYKSGTIKV
-342 DDALIKDFNG
+342 DDATIKDFNG
-352 KGWGTITFDTG
+352 KGWGVITYDTG

-369 VAATTLALDVG
+369 VAATNLALDVG
-380 REKLYN
+380 RENLYN
-386 YYADLGFGKK
+386 YYASLGFGKK

-401 PNEASG
+401 PNEGRG

-428 TPIQNLQALSIFAN
+428 TPIQNLQALSILAN
-442 KGIQVQPYIV
+442 DGVQIQPYIV

-463 SYQHE
+463 TYQHE
-468 RKELGRKASEENTD
+468 RTELGQKASKENTD
-482 KLLSLMY
+482 KMLELLY

-502 KSDEITIVGKTGT
+502 RSDEITIVGKTGT

-530 DYVKSFAG
+530 DYIKSFAG
-538 VFPYENPQ
+538 VFPYEDPQ

-558 NFRKVADMTTK
+558 NFRVVANMTTK
-569 IIEELAKYKNIS
+569 IVEEIAKYKNIS
-581 STIEEIDK
+581 TTVEQMDK
-589 TKIITMDNFIS
+589 TKIITLDNFIS
-600 TETELTEE
+600 TETSITEE

-620 GSGKYVINQYPE
+620 GSGKYIINQYPE
-632 QGSIVL
+632 KGSAIL
-638 TGNKVFILTN
+638 IGNKVFLLTS
-648 DSEYK
+648 DVEYK
-653 MPDIKGWSSSDAI
+653 MPDIRGWSSNEVQ

-674 QYTLT
+674 KYTIK
-679 GNGVVKETS
+679 GNGVVKSTTVA
-688 IEPDTV
+688 PDTI
-694 ITPDTKIE
+694 ITKDTKIE